1 MWVVVTVAVVV
12 AVVVPTGGF
21 IYHFVFDGGGQ
32 QWLAVSVGGC
42 GDCGWMWR
50 FLSTVI
56 FFFLFLLVVVVVW
69 VVGFGWVV
77 GRLVPAVL

>member
-1 MWVVVTVAVVV
+1 M
-12 AVVVPTGGF
+12 
-21 IYHFVFDGGGQ
+21 
-32 QWLAVSVGGC
+32 GGC

-50 FLSTVI
+50 FLSAMI
-56 FFFLFLLVVVVVW
+56 FLFLFLLVVIVVW

>member
-1 MWVVVTVAVVV
+1 MAVVV

-56 FFFLFLLVVVVVW
+56 FFFSFFVSGGCGMGGGFW
-69 VVGFGWVV
+69 VGGW
-77 GRLVPAVL
+77 

>member
-1 MWVVVTVAVVV
+1 MVLCY
-12 AVVVPTGGF
+12 F
-21 IYHFVFDGGGQ
+21 FVFDGGGRQ
-32 QWLAVSVGGC
+32 QLAVSVGGC

-50 FLSTVI
+50 FLFAMI

-77 GRLVPAVL
+77 GRLVLVVL

>member
-1 MWVVVTVAVVV
+1 MVL
-12 AVVVPTGGF
+12 F
-21 IYHFVFDGGGQ
+21 IIFFFYGGGQ

-42 GDCGWMWR
+42 GDCGWMWSL
-50 FLSTVI
+50 LSAVI
-56 FFFLFLLVVVVVW
+56 FLFLFLLVVIVVW